1 MPNQASAPDF
11 QNHFISAEPERA
23 AAHAVRC
30 TRVSRT
36 IACYNFRALQH
47 RRHCID
53 KRFIRTNERIR
64 VPEIRVID
72 DESNQLGIMRPF
84 EALKIAREKGLDLVE
99 VSPTA
104 QPPVCRI
111 MDFGKY
117 LYDKEKS
124 ERAAKKH
131 QKVITVKE
139 VKFRINVDE
148 HDYETKKKHV
158 LRFLDEGDKV
168 KATIFFRGREMTR
181 QSLGRGI
188 LERLVKELGDQ
199 AIVEFRPKQEG
210 NTLHLILAPP
220 KVQPGQ
226 KPKSES
232 GQKPERRDSGPKQP
246 RGQQPAAA
254 PAQPAPPAQTAAEQ
268 PAEAVPQPTGTTQS

>member
-1 MPNQASAPDF
+1 
-11 QNHFISAEPERA
+11 
-23 AAHAVRC
+23 
-30 TRVSRT
+30 
-36 IACYNFRALQH
+36 
-47 RRHCID
+47 
-53 KRFIRTNERIR
+53 
-64 VPEIRVID
+64 VID

-84 EALKIAREKGLDLVE
+84 EALKVAREKGLDLVE

-111 MDFGKY
+111 MDFGKF

-226 KPKSES
+226 KPASSGAKSDS
-232 GQKPERRDSGPKQP
+232 GQKRDSGQP
-246 RGQQPAAA
+246 RREGGQPRAQQQPAAA
-254 PAQPAPPAQTAAEQ
+254 APAAAQPVQSAEPAPTPE
-268 PAEAVPQPTGTTQS
+268 PQPTGTTNT

>member
-1 MPNQASAPDF
+1 
-11 QNHFISAEPERA
+11 
-23 AAHAVRC
+23 
-30 TRVSRT
+30 
-36 IACYNFRALQH
+36 
-47 RRHCID
+47 
-53 KRFIRTNERIR
+53 
-64 VPEIRVID
+64 VID

-84 EALKIAREKGLDLVE
+84 EALKMAREKGLDLVE

-111 MDFGKY
+111 MDFGKF

-158 LRFLDEGDKV
+158 LRFLAEGDKV

-226 KPKSES
+226 KPKSDA
-232 GQKPERRDSGPKQP
+232 KPDSGPRPARQQ
-246 RGQQPAAA
+246 RAEAQGQQPQAA
-254 PAQPAPPAQTAAEQ
+254 PKPAQ
-268 PAEAVPQPTGTTQS
+268 PAEAVAQPTGTTQS